1 MIPDTYILH
10 LASTNDWLAAIEIGA
25 YRADS
30 LSTEGFIH
38 CSKPTQVVDVANR
51 FYRGQHGLVLLVI
64 DPSKLESGLK
74 WEPPAHPNGE
84 RAAAMG
90 DEQFPHIYGPI
101 NLDAVV
107 RVVSFEPD
115 ASGNFNL
122 PEMIP

>member
-1 MIPDTYILH
+1 MSEPILH
-10 LASTNDWLAAIEIGA
+10 LASNNDWLAAVEIDA

-51 FYRGQHGLVLLVI
+51 FYRGQRGLVLLVI
-64 DPSKLESGLK
+64 DPSKLESELK

-90 DEQFPHIYGPI
+90 DELFPHIYGPI
-101 NLDAVV
+101 NLVAVV
-107 RVVSFEPD
+107 RVIAFEPD

>member
-1 MIPDTYILH
+1 MSEPILH
-10 LASTNDWLAAIEIGA
+10 LASNNDWLAAVEIGA

-38 CSKPTQVVDVANR
+38 CSKLAQVVDVANR
-51 FYRGQHGLVLLVI
+51 FYRGQCGLVLLLI
-64 DPSKLESGLK
+64 DPSKLESELK

-84 RAAAMG
+84 RAAAVS
-90 DEQFPHIYGPI
+90 DELFPHIYGLI

-107 RVVSFEPD
+107 RVIAFEPD

>member
-1 MIPDTYILH
+1 MNPDTYILH
-10 LASTNDWLAAIEIGA
+10 LASNNDWLAAVEKGA

-51 FYRGQHGLVLLVI
+51 FYRGQPELVLLVI
-64 DPSKLESGLK
+64 DPSKLESELK

-84 RAAAMG
+84 RAAAVN
-90 DEQFPHIYGPI
+90 DELFPHIYGPV

-107 RVVSFEPD
+107 RVIAFEPD

-122 PEMIP
+122 PEMIS